1 MFYIENSIPHVLCY
15 LKPNLLHDRAEVD
28 VVVIFEVNESYV
40 SLHLHLYRSACGLLL
55 PFAMPQ
61 SVGSAQNSTY
71 LRWNVC
77 ILNCFMLFRH
87 ACEAQ

>member
-1 MFYIENSIPHVLCY
+1 MFYIENSIPHLLRY
-15 LKPNLLHDRAEVD
+15 LKPNLLHDRTEVH

-40 SLHLHLYRSACGLLL
+40 SLQLHLGPSACGLLL

-61 SVGSAQNSTY
+61 SVGSAQNNTY
-71 LRWNVC
+71 SRWNVC
-77 ILNCFMLFRH
+77 ILKCFMLFRL